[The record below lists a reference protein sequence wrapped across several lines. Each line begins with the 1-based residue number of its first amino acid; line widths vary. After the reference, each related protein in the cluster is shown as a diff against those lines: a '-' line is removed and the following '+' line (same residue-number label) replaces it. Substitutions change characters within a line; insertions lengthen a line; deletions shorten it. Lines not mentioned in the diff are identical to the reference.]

1 MLFGGL
7 CWLGVVL
14 LFLTRTP
21 CSSGFHLASPRHSTA
36 RPLARQL
43 AGELAAHDGG
53 GNLLECK
60 DVSCVFDDVVVNQSG
75 TVVVDFYADWCGP
88 CKIAAKTFAAIA
100 QEYPDKSVK
109 FVKVDTETHEDT
121 VDLYGL
127 KGLPVFGVFKD
138 GKLIKKHEGNI
149 GKEKLLD
156 FINGAIAA
164 TA

>member
-1 MLFGGL
+1 MQPGVLG
-7 CWLGVVL
+7 WLGVAI
-14 LFLTRTP
+14 LFFVTP
-21 CSSGFHLASPRHSTA
+21 SSLGFSLHQHLTA
-36 RPLARQL
+36 RPLARQTRL
-43 AGELAAHDGG
+43 GDGG

-60 DVSCVFDDVVVNQSG
+60 DVSCDFDAVVVNQTG
-75 TVVVDFYADWCGP
+75 TVIVDFYADWCGP

-164 TA
+164 SA

>member
-1 MLFGGL
+1 
-7 CWLGVVL
+7 
-14 LFLTRTP
+14 
-21 CSSGFHLASPRHSTA
+21 
-36 RPLARQL
+36 
-43 AGELAAHDGG
+43 
-53 GNLLECK
+53 
-60 DVSCVFDDVVVNQSG
+60 VFDDVVVNQSG

-164 TA
+164 SA